1 MNAQGPLNVA
11 LIQMRSGLEPAANA
25 EAAKHLI
32 RRAVSEHQ
40 AQFVCTP
47 EMTNL
52 VDRNRSRLLRSV
64 KREPG
69 DPTLAAMRAL
79 AVELRIW
86 ISLGSIAVSAPNDD
100 RAVNRGFLIDPKG
113 TIVARYDKIHLFDVE
128 LDGGESYR
136 ESGTFLAGKKLA
148 SGLTPWGLVGLTV
161 CYDLRFPELYRRLA
175 RRGAS
180 ILVVPSAFTVPT
192 GSAHWEVLLR
202 ARAIESGAFVL
213 AAAQGGKHEDGRTTW
228 GRSMIVAPWGE
239 VVAAAKDDEPQIVPA
254 VLDLQDV
261 ARARKRIP
269 AWNISKTFEA
279 A

>member
-1 MNAQGPLNVA
+1 
-11 LIQMRSGLEPAANA
+11 MRSGLDPAANV
-25 EAAKHLI
+25 EAAKFWI

-40 AQFVCTP
+40 TQFVCTP

-52 VDRNRSRLLRSV
+52 VDRNRTRLLKSV

-86 ISLGSIAVSAPNDD
+86 ISVGSLAVSAPNDD

-113 TIVARYDKIHLFDVE
+113 AIVARYDKIHLFDVE
-128 LDGGESYR
+128 LDGGETYR
-136 ESGTFLAGKKLA
+136 ESGTFLAGKKLSIA
-148 SGLTPWGLVGLTV
+148 TTPWGVVGLSV

-175 RRGAS
+175 RRGANF
-180 ILVVPSAFTVPT
+180 LLVPSAFTVPT

-202 ARAIESGAFVL
+202 ARAIETGAFVL

-228 GRSMIVAPWGE
+228 GRSMIVAPWGD
-239 VVAAAKDDEPQIVPA
+239 VVAAAADDEPQIVTA
-254 VLDLQDV
+254 ALDLQEIT
-261 ARARKRIP
+261 RARKRIP
-269 AWNISKTFEA
+269 AWNIAKTFEA